1 MNKKEKA
8 LAICQMATLNIVL
21 SGGGMDID
29 TALQQLGLDTLECFQ
44 LAQNEG
50 FDWISEKIKINLR
63 S

>member
-1 MNKKEKA
+1 MNKKEKD

-29 TALQQLGLDTLECFQ
+29 TALKQLGLDTLECFQ

-50 FDWISEKIKINLR
+50 FDWIAEKIKINLR